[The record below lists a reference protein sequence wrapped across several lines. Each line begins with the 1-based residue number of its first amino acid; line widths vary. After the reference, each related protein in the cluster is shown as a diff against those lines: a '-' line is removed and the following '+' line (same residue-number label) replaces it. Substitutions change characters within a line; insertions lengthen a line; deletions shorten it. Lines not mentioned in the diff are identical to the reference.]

1 MSDTQPDKLIIEI
14 ETAEA
19 IANYLAQRP
28 YIEVWQLIAKLQQL
42 QPLPAPD
49 PGPVKE

>member
-1 MSDTQPDKLIIEI
+1 MTEQPKQLVIDLAL
-14 ETAEA
+14 AEA

-42 QPLPAPD
+42 QPLPEAPAE
-49 PGPVKE
+49 PVKE

>member
-1 MSDTQPDKLIIEI
+1 MNKHTDKLVIDLP
-14 ETAEA
+14 TADA

-42 QPLPAPD
+42 QPLPEEAKE
-49 PGPVKE
+49 PVKE